1 MNFKHF
7 MILQVLDCITTIIAL
22 TYLGLNELNPL
33 YSSAFAKIGLIP
45 GLIAIKLIVLLV
57 MYWIIMQISPEIKI
71 KQFYNMDGRKI
82 GINIICFM
90 FIIVVLNN
98 TLWIVKSM

>member
-7 MILQVLDCITTIIAL
+7 VALNVIDMITTIIAL

-33 YSSAFAKIGLIP
+33 YSSAFATIGLIP
-45 GLIAIKLIVLLV
+45 GLIAIKIIVMLV

-98 TLWIVKSM
+98 VVWIATSL

>member
-1 MNFKHF
+1 MKFKHF
-7 MILQVLDCITTIIAL
+7 VILNCLDVVTTIIAL
-22 TYLGLNELNPL
+22 TYFGLNELNPL
-33 YSSAFAKIGLIP
+33 YSSAFAKIGIIP
-45 GLIAIKLIVLLV
+45 GIVAIKLIVLAV

-98 TLWIVKSM
+98 TLWIIKAL